1 MRSAARSLWNRF
13 KRLLRHIVEQKD
25 TPESI
30 ALGLAVGT
38 FIALTPT
45 MGFQVVLA
53 AITTTICR
61 ANRLAA
67 IAAVYITNPFTM
79 IPIYG
84 STYLVGAWILN
95 YSPNRELFEQ
105 ALNVEGLWNKL
116 FAMLGGLG
124 RDIILPLWV
133 GGVVLG
139 LVVAIPVY
147 PLARRLIQGHRVVQA
162 HKRREKLQRERDALE
177 EEMSGEHEPP
187 EA

>member
-1 MRSAARSLWNRF
+1 MRAAARNLWQRC
-13 KRLLRHIVEQKD
+13 KRALRHIVEQKD
-25 TPESI
+25 SPESI

-45 MGFQVVLA
+45 MGFQVILA

-84 STYLVGAWILN
+84 STYWLGARILN
-95 YSPNRELFEQ
+95 YRPDRELFER

-116 FAMLGGLG
+116 FAMIGGLG
-124 RDIILPLWV
+124 REIMLPLWV
-133 GGVVLG
+133 GGVVIG
-139 LVVAIPVY
+139 LVVAVPVY

-162 HKRREKLQRERDALE
+162 HKRREKLQRQREELE
-177 EEMSGEHEPP
+177 EEMSGEQETP